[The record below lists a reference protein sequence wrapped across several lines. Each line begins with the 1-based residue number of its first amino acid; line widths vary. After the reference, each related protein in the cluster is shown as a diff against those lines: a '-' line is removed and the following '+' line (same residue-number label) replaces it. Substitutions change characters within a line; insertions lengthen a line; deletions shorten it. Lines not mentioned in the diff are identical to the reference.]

1 MKHPGSVGQQGG
13 AASPLAQQL
22 LGIVCVLLVVLLI
35 VVLDNT
41 GWSFFQVKKQGGRHC
56 VEDKGRYSYKAL
68 RVKLTGSG

>member
-22 LGIVCVLLVVLLI
+22 LCVVCVLLVILLV

-41 GWSFFQVKKQGGRHC
+41 GWSFFPGQKQGSQHC
-56 VEDKGRYSYKAL
+56 VEDKGRYSYKA
-68 RVKLTGSG
+68 V